1 MMKEHYCCDNRDALI
16 LMNITIKG
24 LKKFK
29 FDDLDII
36 RLKLDN
42 EEIITIE

>member
-1 MMKEHYCCDNRDALI
+1 MMKEHYYCDNKEELN
-16 LMNITIKG
+16 LMNINIKG